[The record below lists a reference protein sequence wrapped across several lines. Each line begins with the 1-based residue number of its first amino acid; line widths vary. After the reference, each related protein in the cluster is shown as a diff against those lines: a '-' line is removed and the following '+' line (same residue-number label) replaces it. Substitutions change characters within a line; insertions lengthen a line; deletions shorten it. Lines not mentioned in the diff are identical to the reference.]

1 MMKTSSDTPTNLTA
15 SPATP
20 VMEQPM
26 KRDDERTLAQRGED
40 AAQTPQRAQAAPMV
54 RFLGVTKRYGA
65 LTVLDELDLDVA
77 PNEKVAIIGPS
88 GSGKSTLLRV
98 LMTLDPLTSGMI
110 EVDGEPLTHMRSG
123 GKLVPASPRHL
134 RAVRSKIGMVFQ
146 SFNLFPHMTALQNT
160 IEAPIH
166 SLGLARNEAVERARE
181 LLSLV
186 GLADKCNH
194 YPSQLSGGQQ
204 QRVAIARA
212 LAMRPKV
219 MLFDE
224 VTSALDPELC
234 GEVLNVIR
242 RLGEE
247 HNLTM
252 LMVTHQMG
260 FAKDFADRVCF
271 FSQGK
276 IVEQGPPREFFS
288 APKYERTQQFLR
300 AVREAL

>member
-1 MMKTSSDTPTNLTA
+1 ML
-15 SPATP
+15 
-20 VMEQPM
+20 MELQEKQM
-26 KRDDERTLAQRGED
+26 KRDLDPALGAD
-40 AAQTPQRAQAAPMV
+40 AVTPNVQPMV
-54 RFLGVTKRYGA
+54 RFAGVTKRYGS
-65 LTVLDELDLDVA
+65 LTVLDALDLEVA
-77 PNEKVAIIGPS
+77 RNEKVAIIGPS

-98 LMTLDPLTSGMI
+98 LMTLDPLTDGLI
-110 EVDGEPLTHMRSG
+110 EVEGEPLTHMRRNG
-123 GKLVPASPRHL
+123 ALVPASERH
-134 RAVRSKIGMVFQ
+134 VREVRRKIGMVFQ

-160 IEAPIH
+160 IEAPLRV
-166 SLGLARNEAVERARE
+166 LGMSKRDANERGRE
-181 LLSLV
+181 LLSMV
-186 GLADKCNH
+186 GLDDKCNH

-242 RLGEE
+242 KLGRE
-247 HNLTM
+247 HDLTM

-260 FAKDFADRVCF
+260 FAKEFADRVCF

-276 IVEQGPPREFFS
+276 IIEQAPPQQFFG
-288 APKYERTQQFLR
+288 APQHERTQQFLR
-300 AVREAL
+300 AVREAT